1 MSEKMQVIQQKL
13 NETSLEK
20 KSYEKKLN
28 QKNENIH
35 DLQDELRKVKRDK
48 DITEKRQR
56 TARTR

>member
-28 QKNENIH
+28 QKNEKIH
-35 DLQDELRKVKRDK
+35 DLYRFLELSPSV
-48 DITEKRQR
+48 
-56 TARTR
+56 

>member
-1 MSEKMQVIQQKL
+1 MQVIQQKL

-35 DLQDELRKVKRDK
+35 DLQDELRKIKRDK
-48 DITEKRQR
+48 EITEKRQR